1 MKLIGGTT
9 RQKRWAG
16 VLWIVFGV
24 VWIGLGLIDGSTLTL
39 VAFALIGV
47 VLIGCGLMNLGVAHQ
62 ESKAGPPKGRP

>member
-24 VWIGLGLIDGSTLTL
+24 VWIGLGLIDGSTLTFI
-39 VAFALIGV
+39 AFALIGV

-62 ESKAGPPKGRP
+62 ESKARPPEGRP